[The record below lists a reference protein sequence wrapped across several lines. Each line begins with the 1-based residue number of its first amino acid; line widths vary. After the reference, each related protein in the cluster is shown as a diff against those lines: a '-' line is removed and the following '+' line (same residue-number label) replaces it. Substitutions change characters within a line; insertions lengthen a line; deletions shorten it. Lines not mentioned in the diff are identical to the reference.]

1 MTITGVL
8 LKARYRQSTTTYKT
22 SYCCFFLP
30 VRRLRLLGFALQPL
44 SRHCSLLHH
53 QQLLME
59 KSYWI
64 PYINT
69 VVIILP
75 HSNACLSVHKLY
87 ERYKHVYT
95 QWCWLW
101 YTLFSLPACKRCSD
115 NEGTKRCPISRV
127 KDPCRAEWWN
137 STTWLWEEGQWVLL

>member
-22 SYCCFFLP
+22 SYCCFFFACKKAQAF
-30 VRRLRLLGFALQPL
+30 GFCLTAPFQALQPITP
-44 SRHCSLLHH
+44 SAAAY
-53 QQLLME
+53 E

-64 PYINT
+64 PYIIT
-69 VVIILP
+69 VIILP
-75 HSNACLSVHKLY
+75 HSNTCLSVHKLY

-101 YTLFSLPACKRCSD
+101 YSVFSLPACKRCSD

-137 STTWLWEEGQWVLL
+137 STTWLWEKGQWVLL